1 MSICKEEFISA
12 LRVAVS
18 AEFLSVPDDEN
29 AINFC
34 FSNGFNKKM
43 QKLIK
48 SQKKPYWNLIKTAP
62 KRAAAVCAAIAVL
75 ICGAFCVKPVR
86 VSAKEMLE
94 EIIVKTKS
102 IFQTAYENGIP
113 LSEVDSGGDFK
124 YTEFDG
130 EERVT
135 RQDGAS
141 PSVTGETFADP
152 KTDIYN
158 KMLNTI
164 DHFNTVELSVNIHL
178 SGDDLTV
185 NSYADIDRS
194 LAYEAV
200 YDRNRLTSETFC
212 GSENDFLTI
221 VDHNQKTYS
230 RQYLKKY
237 RRADSPYIPLEER
250 IITSPDTGDGL
261 PCYCYRVNAT
271 NCPMASFSMLPEGLA
286 FSYLSDFERWSI
298 AEDGVDYLGRSCVK
312 ITGTTKPSSAEKHNN
327 DSFMMLVDKNT
338 GILMKFEGYKNGGIS
353 GYITVTKCTV
363 DGDTA
368 IKKFDES
375 EYPSYTEGEQANYIK
390 RNK

>member
-1 MSICKEEFISA
+1 MSICREEFISA

-18 AEFLSVPDDEN
+18 AEFSDVPDNEN
-29 AINFC
+29 AINFS
-34 FSNGFNKKM
+34 FSDGFNKKM

-48 SQKKPYWNLIKTAP
+48 SQKKPYWDLIKTAP
-62 KRAAAVCAAIAVL
+62 KKAAAVCTAIAVL

-164 DHFNTVELSVNIHL
+164 DHFNTVELSVNVHL
-178 SGDDLTV
+178 AGDDLTI
-185 NSYADIDRS
+185 NSYADIDKS

-200 YDRNRLTSETFC
+200 YDRGRLNSETFC
-212 GSENDFLTI
+212 GAVSFVAKSLIEKYPDALIVFMTPTHRLSEKGRTKNENGIRNDAELRDY
-221 VDHNQKTYS
+221 VDEIIKICGEYS
-230 RQYLKKY
+230 LPVLDLYRVSGIQPEIEIMREKY
-237 RRADSPYIPLEER
+237 MP
-250 IITSPDTGDGL
+250 DGL
-261 PCYCYRVNAT
+261 HPNKYGNAKI
-271 NCPMASFSMLPEGLA
+271 ASRLEGFLRA
-286 FSYLSDFERWSI
+286 L
-298 AEDGVDYLGRSCVK
+298 
-312 ITGTTKPSSAEKHNN
+312 
-327 DSFMMLVDKNT
+327 
-338 GILMKFEGYKNGGIS
+338 
-353 GYITVTKCTV
+353 
-363 DGDTA
+363 
-368 IKKFDES
+368 
-375 EYPSYTEGEQANYIK
+375 
-390 RNK
+390 